1 MAKVI
6 AIANQK
12 GGVGKTTTT
21 INLAACLAKKK
32 KKTLILDFDPQGN
45 TSTGLGVD
53 KQALPYSSYDLL
65 IGRVP
70 IQDVIVPNV
79 VEKLDLI
86 PANMELAGAE
96 VELVGMVA
104 REHML
109 KNAIEKVREEYDYIL
124 LDCPPSLG
132 LLTLNALT
140 ASDSVLVPIQ
150 CEYFALEGLSQL
162 VNTIHVVKTRLNTEL
177 EIEGV
182 LLTMYDGRT
191 NLANQVLN
199 EVHKFFKNKVY
210 RTVIPRSIRLGEA
223 PSYGQSILQ
232 YAPNSS
238 ASKAYLSFTEEFLRR
253 ERKGKGGA
261 E

>member
-1 MAKVI
+1 MAKII

-32 KKTLILDFDPQGN
+32 KRTLILDFDPQGN

-53 KQALPYSSYDLL
+53 KKALPYSSYDLL
-65 IGRVP
+65 IGRVS
-70 IQDVIVPNV
+70 IEDVIVPNV
-79 VEKLDLI
+79 LENLDLI

-104 REHML
+104 REHTL
-109 KNAIEKVREEYDYIL
+109 KNAVQKAEKDYDYIL

-140 ASDSVLVPIQ
+140 AANSVLVPIQ

-162 VNTIHVVKTRLNTEL
+162 VNTIHVVKTRLNPEL

-191 NLANQVLN
+191 NLANQVLS

-223 PSYGQSILQ
+223 PSYGQSIIA

-238 ASKAYLSFTEEFLRR
+238 ASKAYQSFADEFLKR
-253 ERKGKGGA
+253 EKQQKGGTA
-261 E
+261 